1 MTPEQQTAYLA
12 DSNKCPFC
20 GTDEIEAQPGFEW
33 DDMQMWQ
40 IVFCMDDDCSRQW
53 RDIYTL
59 TGVEDAD
66 DQSPRAVSMTD
77 KQPPRGG
84 VKLS

>member
-1 MTPEQQTAYLA
+1 MTPEQQVAYLA

-20 GTDEIEAQPGFEW
+20 GTDEIEAQVGFEADW
-33 DDMQMWQ
+33 SPDDMQVWQ

-66 DQSPRAVSMTD
+66 DQ
-77 KQPPRGG
+77 PPRVG
-84 VKLS
+84 VKQS

>member
-1 MTPEQQTAYLA
+1 MTPEQQVKYLA
-12 DSNKCPFC
+12 DPDKCPFC
-20 GTDEIEAQPGFEW
+20 GAGDVEAQPGFEW

-40 IVFCMDDDCSRQW
+40 IVFCVDDDCSRQW

-66 DQSPRAVSMTD
+66 VERLQV
-77 KQPPRGG
+77 G
-84 VKLS
+84 VKASKENPRVAVKQS